1 MKKKIYSNRVMFA
14 GIAMFIVILSTLS
27 SCTKKSTYDT
37 SSTNT
42 GTKGSSGVPGANEV
56 WIQNMAFTP
65 STITVAAGITI
76 TWTNKDAMAHTVTS
90 DQNWFNS
97 GNLGTGATY
106 SKMFL
111 TAGTYTYHCA
121 IHPSMTGTVIV
132 N

>member
-1 MKKKIYSNRVMFA
+1 
-14 GIAMFIVILSTLS
+14 VILSTLS

-37 SSTNT
+37 SSSSNT

-65 STITVAAGITI
+65 ATITVTAGTTI
-76 TWTNKDAMAHTVTS
+76 TWTNKDAMTHTVTS
-90 DQNWFNS
+90 DQNWFYS

-106 SKMFL
+106 NNIFI

-121 IHPSMTGTVIV
+121 IHPSMTGTVVV